1 MSKIKKNLEFM
12 GKPLEGFLAIP
23 DYKVKALSLSKQVEK
38 LPFKV
43 NFINTADPV
52 NSVFVE
58 QLIALNVKAFGEMG
72 VPPWV
77 LANFGTIGAG
87 ICGGLIW
94 KGKPVSMW
102 DFVGITGQSQAVHDW
117 TLLVDPDLEN
127 SGLGTITFAFQLHI
141 AGAIAKYFQFIAQT
155 DNKALNLYLKN
166 IYSLEIKSYGF
177 CHTKPNSMLLVTQI
191 PENAYQAIVQGKA
204 FKPNVSQFFKTET
217 MIKQGDLDWQK
228 GLVVP
233 ANAHQ
238 VFLAINEKIVKGEKF
253 KLAGI
258 NTVNKEQHL
267 LIKK

>member
-1 MSKIKKNLEFM
+1 M

-23 DYKVKALSLSKQVEK
+23 DYKVKDLSLSKQVEK

-52 NSVFVE
+52 NSDFVE
-58 QLIALNVKAFGEMG
+58 QLIALNVKAYGEMG

-102 DFVGITGQSQAVHDW
+102 DFVGIAGQSQVVHDW
-117 TLLVDPDLEN
+117 TLLVDPALEGN
-127 SGLGTITFAFQLHI
+127 GLGTITFAFQFYI
-141 AGAIAKYFQFIAQT
+141 AGAIAKYFQFIVQT

-166 IYSLEIKSYGF
+166 LYPLEIKSYGF
-177 CHTKPNSMLLVTQI
+177 CHTKPNSMLLVTRV
-191 PENAYQAIVQGKA
+191 PKNAYQAIIQGKA
-204 FKPNVSQFFKTET
+204 FKPMMNKLPKAKTMAEAEN
-217 MIKQGDLDWQK
+217 LDWQK
-228 GLVVP
+228 GLLVP
-233 ANAHQ
+233 ASAHQ
-238 VFLAINEKIVKGEKF
+238 VFLAINKELVNGEKF
-253 KLAGI
+253 KLTGI
-258 NTVNKEQHL
+258 TTVGKEQYL